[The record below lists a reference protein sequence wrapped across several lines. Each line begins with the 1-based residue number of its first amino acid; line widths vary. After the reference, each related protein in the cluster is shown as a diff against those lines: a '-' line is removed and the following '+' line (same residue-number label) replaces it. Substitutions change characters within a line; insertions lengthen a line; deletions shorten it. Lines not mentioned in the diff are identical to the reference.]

1 MIDSQTLKVVDS
13 GTGGYPEWP
22 RLEFNKCGHC
32 SLSEETTPHCPLST
46 SISSAVRR
54 FEDILS
60 YEEIEVEVVT
70 ERRAIRKSLTAQQ
83 GLSALLG
90 LIMATSG
97 FPHTAYF
104 KPMARFHLPFA
115 TEDETVDRAASLYL
129 LSQYFRND

>member
-1 MIDSQTLKVVDS
+1 
-13 GTGGYPEWP
+13 
-22 RLEFNKCGHC
+22 
-32 SLSEETTPHCPLST
+32 LSEETTPHCPLST